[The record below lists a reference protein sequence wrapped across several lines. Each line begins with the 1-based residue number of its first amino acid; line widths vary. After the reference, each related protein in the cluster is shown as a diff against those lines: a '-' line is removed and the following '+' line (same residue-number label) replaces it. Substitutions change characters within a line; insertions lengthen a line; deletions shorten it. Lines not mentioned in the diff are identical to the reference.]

1 MKRIISLLV
10 CMLLVITSL
19 MARTPEQAAKV
30 ASGFLS
36 TRGTQMSV
44 AQRTQRAARVTA
56 VPTDV
61 TMVYTQLQ
69 KDSQEPA
76 VYVFNGERD
85 GFVLVSAGDE
95 GRVVLGYSDSGK
107 FDKDD
112 IPANMQF
119 WLQMYADELASSVAT
134 PSKAPAKGSLQKM
147 SKAAAAS
154 YPTVY
159 PILDGVKWGQGEPF
173 NNNCPVATGGDKTV
187 TGCVATAISQIMYAH
202 KYPSPYGTGSH
213 SYYCESLGRTLSV
226 DFSSTWLNWDLM
238 KGDYSTGWDNAQ
250 AWAVGALMYSV
261 GVASE
266 MSYGVNGS
274 GAVSPFALY
283 GLAKYFGYNKGVV
296 PYPKGCMP
304 ESEILN
310 AIATD
315 LQVGRPVY
323 ISGRTV
329 NNEGHAFVC
338 DGIKSDGYLHINWG
352 WNGVCDGYFAFSVL
366 DPENQ
371 GTGGSAS
378 NDAFTEGVV
387 AYTNIKPEAG
397 GTLVPMWTAAGLYR
411 NSGATSSRGDNNY
424 FNMPIFQC
432 VGLGDI
438 FDISVVLNIYDSY
451 GNWVDQIGLG
461 LFSDW
466 PAGAYIENYTF
477 YFYIGNNLPDG
488 SYNVE
493 VAVEDN
499 NGNSTPV
506 LVEGLGVARIPMTI
520 SGDAIYFGETSP
532 VEYDYTIRVRKS
544 EGCTMNLSS
553 GAWLWYWLPG
563 DAGAGVVEM
572 TLVNYGGNDWYTA
585 NVRTT
590 SNEINCLVVNKN
602 VADGNWSGSQQT
614 VDFNGITGD
623 VCLEIGGASTKYN
636 LVQTDCAFNF
646 EVSNLQVN
654 VTCDAERN
662 VNAFWEGNAPYYA
675 IYVYNSDWTVRA
687 SADKWEHT
695 SAQLGS
701 VVDGTYYWYV
711 EPLDEAG
718 ESAGEGVM
726 VEFVVDCD
734 AQTSEPELDLNFT
747 HGHSHAYGDV
757 NDELHLWSEDEGT
770 KMCFD
775 LYCDYANSIL
785 GTYIVQNNNSSGC
798 CNTFYSY
805 IDYNG
810 VQVKLSSGCVTI
822 IKDAAGDFV
831 LSFDV
836 YDENGTHYV
845 NTCTILASRID
856 LENNADISGTG
867 VTALT
872 PLEAKTIT
880 ENLTHTDLTDI
891 PFLVKGVV
899 STMRNTPDQIITYG
913 SARFDISEDG
923 SSVDQFYCYNTKWL
937 NNTSCTTGYE
947 IELGDEVVVYGN
959 LQNYLG
965 STPEIKGYV
974 YQSIKASGI
983 YYSLD
988 VIASQGGYVDIYPME
1003 DAYAAGSYVSLT
1015 AVAYEGYHFLG
1026 WSDGVTDAVR
1036 TIQMNSDIYLE
1047 AYFEALPV
1055 KAFNIRVKLDENS
1068 TMDVSN
1074 GMWIWWWSDSQAGMM
1089 VPAEYDGSYYAV
1101 TINATSE
1108 YVNCLVTNGPNW
1120 DEVTAQTKDFEGVYG
1135 DICLAVGNYLEF
1147 VNGKESYAIGVVD
1160 CETGAAPDLD
1170 LNLTHGYSHAYG
1182 YMNDELHLWSED
1194 EATEMCFDLYCDYAN
1209 SILGTYIVQHSG
1221 NTGSCNTSYSYVVHN
1236 GNKVNL
1242 SSGYV
1247 TIVKDAV
1254 GDFVLSFDVY
1264 DENGTHYVNTCAIL
1278 ASRIGL
1284 ENNADIS
1291 GTGVTALTPL
1301 EAKTITENLT
1311 HTDLTDIP
1319 FLVKGVVSTM
1329 RNTPDQII
1337 TYGSARFDIS
1347 EDGSSVDQFYCYN
1360 TKWLNNTSCT
1370 TGYEIELGDEVVVYG
1385 NLQNYLGSTP
1395 EIKGYV
1401 YQSIKASG
1409 IYYSLDVIASQG
1421 GYVDIYP
1428 MEDAYAAG
1436 SYVSL
1441 TAVAYE
1447 GYHFLGW
1454 SDGVTDAVRT
1464 IQMNSD
1470 ISLEA
1475 YFEVEGGAGPADCY
1489 TLTLYPTADAN
1500 EGGYAYAAPSFNC
1513 YEPGTDVI
1521 IRAHAFDGYVFVR
1534 WNDGN
1539 TDAERTI
1546 VMNANSSYTAY
1557 FELEQTAPCY
1567 TLTIAETVGGEV
1579 ILSPEKD
1586 CYEQGEQVTLFAM
1599 ADEGYRFVRW
1609 SDGNTNMQRIL
1620 SMNSDVMLSAI
1631 FEQITYTLVLQ
1642 ESEGGYSVAT
1652 PAKGQYLAGEQVTV
1666 EAIAYEDYQFVCW
1679 NDGNSE
1685 QERVLTMDKDYVLQ
1699 PTFVEVNIPEGFY
1712 TLILTHTEGGNV
1724 TKSPDNLYYESG
1736 DVVYVEALP
1745 NDGYEFIN
1753 WSDGEIDK
1761 LRRITVTENITL
1773 HANFAEIV
1781 ADTQYTLTLTAGTGG
1796 SVSASPSKATYN
1808 EGDMVVINAVAEEN
1822 YKFEKWND
1830 GVLEARR
1837 VIEMNENKTFH
1848 ATFKRIPT
1856 DYDVTDLSI
1865 TGSSLRATAQWKS
1878 AAEWYRVVVVN
1889 ASDAEIK
1896 NEVKNITGDKKKY
1909 SFTAPRNGTYTITIE
1924 PLDNTDEHA
1933 SLAPAVSGSVTLI
1946 RLYSLEIVANNGGTV
1961 NDEVNATNY
1970 EYGDEV
1976 QIVAT
1981 PKEGYR
1987 FLNWSDENTEATRT
2001 LTMDQDYYL
2010 EANFKRIP
2018 TYTLTIYEGE
2028 HCTAFLEPGS
2038 YTYQENHVITLTPIA
2053 EDGYE
2058 FVHWIVNG
2066 IENPTSELQLVM
2078 TMNYDVYPVAKEIPK
2093 PTYTLTILDSE
2104 FGTTS
2109 IAPGVYTY
2117 SENEM
2122 VTITATA
2129 NEDYIF
2135 DRWMVNGE
2143 ASSTDNILALT
2154 MLMDYV
2160 VEATFKPNK
2169 VAVDNV
2175 YTDILINVQQR
2186 TLYVQASMSMDM
2198 AIYDLVGH
2206 LLHRKNNTTSLV
2218 YDLPAAGVYVLRTG
2232 DGVQKIRIE

>member
-1 MKRIISLLV
+1 
-10 CMLLVITSL
+10 
-19 MARTPEQAAKV
+19 
-30 ASGFLS
+30 
-36 TRGTQMSV
+36 
-44 AQRTQRAARVTA
+44 
-56 VPTDV
+56 
-61 TMVYTQLQ
+61 
-69 KDSQEPA
+69 
-76 VYVFNGERD
+76 
-85 GFVLVSAGDE
+85 
-95 GRVVLGYSDSGK
+95 
-107 FDKDD
+107 
-112 IPANMQF
+112 
-119 WLQMYADELASSVAT
+119 
-134 PSKAPAKGSLQKM
+134 
-147 SKAAAAS
+147 
-154 YPTVY
+154 
-159 PILDGVKWGQGEPF
+159 
-173 NNNCPVATGGDKTV
+173 
-187 TGCVATAISQIMYAH
+187 
-202 KYPSPYGTGSH
+202 
-213 SYYCESLGRTLSV
+213 
-226 DFSSTWLNWDLM
+226 
-238 KGDYSTGWDNAQ
+238 
-250 AWAVGALMYSV
+250 
-261 GVASE
+261 
-266 MSYGVNGS
+266 
-274 GAVSPFALY
+274 
-283 GLAKYFGYNKGVV
+283 
-296 PYPKGCMP
+296 
-304 ESEILN
+304 
-310 AIATD
+310 
-315 LQVGRPVY
+315 
-323 ISGRTV
+323 
-329 NNEGHAFVC
+329 
-338 DGIKSDGYLHINWG
+338 
-352 WNGVCDGYFAFSVL
+352 
-366 DPENQ
+366 
-371 GTGGSAS
+371 
-378 NDAFTEGVV
+378 
-387 AYTNIKPEAG
+387 
-397 GTLVPMWTAAGLYR
+397 
-411 NSGATSSRGDNNY
+411 
-424 FNMPIFQC
+424 
-432 VGLGDI
+432 
-438 FDISVVLNIYDSY
+438 
-451 GNWVDQIGLG
+451 
-461 LFSDW
+461 
-466 PAGAYIENYTF
+466 
-477 YFYIGNNLPDG
+477 
-488 SYNVE
+488 
-493 VAVEDN
+493 
-499 NGNSTPV
+499 
-506 LVEGLGVARIPMTI
+506 
-520 SGDAIYFGETSP
+520 
-532 VEYDYTIRVRKS
+532 
-544 EGCTMNLSS
+544 
-553 GAWLWYWLPG
+553 
-563 DAGAGVVEM
+563 
-572 TLVNYGGNDWYTA
+572 
-585 NVRTT
+585 
-590 SNEINCLVVNKN
+590 
-602 VADGNWSGSQQT
+602 
-614 VDFNGITGD
+614 
-623 VCLEIGGASTKYN
+623 
-636 LVQTDCAFNF
+636 
-646 EVSNLQVN
+646 
-654 VTCDAERN
+654 
-662 VNAFWEGNAPYYA
+662 
-675 IYVYNSDWTVRA
+675 
-687 SADKWEHT
+687 
-695 SAQLGS
+695 
-701 VVDGTYYWYV
+701 
-711 EPLDEAG
+711 
-718 ESAGEGVM
+718 
-726 VEFVVDCD
+726 
-734 AQTSEPELDLNFT
+734 
-747 HGHSHAYGDV
+747 
-757 NDELHLWSEDEGT
+757 
-770 KMCFD
+770 
-775 LYCDYANSIL
+775 
-785 GTYIVQNNNSSGC
+785 
-798 CNTFYSY
+798 
-805 IDYNG
+805 
-810 VQVKLSSGCVTI
+810 
-822 IKDAAGDFV
+822 
-831 LSFDV
+831 
-836 YDENGTHYV
+836 
-845 NTCTILASRID
+845 
-856 LENNADISGTG
+856 
-867 VTALT
+867 
-872 PLEAKTIT
+872 
-880 ENLTHTDLTDI
+880 
-891 PFLVKGVV
+891 
-899 STMRNTPDQIITYG
+899 
-913 SARFDISEDG
+913 
-923 SSVDQFYCYNTKWL
+923 
-937 NNTSCTTGYE
+937 
-947 IELGDEVVVYGN
+947 
-959 LQNYLG
+959 
-965 STPEIKGYV
+965 
-974 YQSIKASGI
+974 
-983 YYSLD
+983 
-988 VIASQGGYVDIYPME
+988 
-1003 DAYAAGSYVSLT
+1003 
-1015 AVAYEGYHFLG
+1015 
-1026 WSDGVTDAVR
+1026 
-1036 TIQMNSDIYLE
+1036 MNSDIYLE

-1055 KAFNIRVKLDENS
+1055 KAFNIRVKLDESS

-1101 TINATSE
+1101 TINTTSE

-1147 VNGKESYAIGVVD
+1147 VNGNECYAIGVVD

-1170 LNLTHGYSHAYG
+1170 LNLTHGYSYAYG
-1182 YMNDELHLWSED
+1182 GMNDELHLWSED

-1221 NTGSCNTSYSYVVHN
+1221 NTGSCNTSYSYVEHN

-1264 DENGTHYVNTCAIL
+1264 DENGTHYVNTCTIL

-1464 IQMNSD
+1464 IQMNSN

-1609 SDGNTNMQRIL
+1609 SDGDTNMQRIL

-1642 ESEGGYSVAT
+1642 ESEGGYSVAI
-1652 PAKGQYLAGEQVTV
+1652 PDKGQYLAGEQVTV

-1712 TLILTHTEGGNV
+1712 TLILTHTEGGSV
-1724 TKSPDNLYYESG
+1724 TKTPDNLYYESG
-1736 DVVYVEALP
+1736 DVVFVEALP

-1753 WSDGEIDK
+1753 WSDGETDK
-1761 LRRITVTENITL
+1761 LRRITITENITL

-1808 EGDMVVINAVAEEN
+1808 EGEMVVINAVAEEN

-1878 AAEWYRVVVVN
+1878 AAEWYRVVVVD

-1896 NEVKNITGDKKKY
+1896 NEVKNISGDKKKY
-1909 SFTAPRNGTYTITIE
+1909 SFTAPRNGTYTITVE

-1933 SLAPAVSGSVTLI
+1933 SLAPAVSASVTLK

-1970 EYGDEV
+1970 EYGAEV

-2028 HCTAFLEPGS
+2028 HCTASLEPGS

-2104 FGTTS
+2104 FGTTG

-2218 YDLPAAGVYVLRTG
+2218 YDLPAAGVYILRTG

>member
-44 AQRTQRAARVTA
+44 AQRAQRAARVTA
-56 VPTDV
+56 VPADV

-173 NNNCPVATGGDKTV
+173 NNNCPVATSGDKTV

-202 KYPSPYGTGSH
+202 KYPDYGTGSH
-213 SYYCESLGRTLSV
+213 SYYCQSLGATLSA
-226 DFSSTWLNWDLM
+226 DFSSTYLNWDQM
-238 KGDYSTGWDNAQ
+238 KGNYNVGYTTAQ
-250 AWAVGALMYSV
+250 ANAVATLMYNV

-266 MSYGVNGS
+266 MSYGVDGS
-274 GAVSPFALY
+274 GAFSTLALY
-283 GLAKYFGYNKGVV
+283 NMTEYFGYDKGVV
-296 PYPKGCMP
+296 PQPKGCLP
-304 ESEILN
+304 ESDILN

-315 LQVGRPVY
+315 LQAGRPVY
-323 ISGRTV
+323 MDGRTV
-329 NNEGHAFVC
+329 NDEGHAFLC
-338 DGIKSDGYLHINWG
+338 DGIQSDGYLHINWG
-352 WNGVCDGYFAFSVL
+352 WYGNCDGYFAFSAL
-366 DPENQ
+366 DPDNQ
-371 GTGGSAS
+371 GTGGSVS
-378 NDAFTEGVV
+378 NSAFTEMVV
-387 AYTNIKPEAG
+387 AYTNIKPDEDG
-397 GTLVPMWTAAGLYR
+397 EVVPMWTSSGLYR
-411 NSGATSSRGDNNY
+411 TSGAESTRYSYNY
-424 FNMPIFQC
+424 FNLQNLRS
-432 VGLGDI
+432 VGLGT
-438 FDISVVLNIYDSY
+438 ISNGGMVLDVYNSNGY
-451 GNWVDQIGLG
+451 WVAQYSIGSFEL
-461 LFSDW
+461 
-466 PAGAYIENYTF
+466 PAGYFYPNYPF
-477 YFYIGNNLPDG
+477 NFYIGSDLSDG
-488 SYNVE
+488 SYTVE
-493 VAVEDN
+493 VSFKDN
-499 NGNSTPV
+499 NGQKTPV
-506 LVEGLGVARIPMTI
+506 LVEGQGVARIPMTV
-520 SGDAIYFGETSP
+520 SGDAVYFGETSAP
-532 VEYDYTIRVRKS
+532 EEYEHTIHIRKG
-544 EGCTMNLSS
+544 EGCTMDLSS
-553 GAWLWYWLPG
+553 GAWLWYWLPDG
-563 DAGAGVVEM
+563 SAAGIVEM
-572 TLVNYGGNDWYTA
+572 SLETYRGNDWYTA
-585 NVRTT
+585 TIV
-590 SNEINCLVVNKN
+590 SQSSEINCLVVNKN
-602 VADGNWSGSQQT
+602 VYDDGWSGCEQT
-614 VDFNGITGD
+614 VDFEGVTGN
-623 VCLEIGGASTKYN
+623 VCLEVGGFSTTDYETHKY
-636 LVQTDCAFNF
+636 LLTQTDCGENSIEIRVTLDAGSSMD
-646 EVSNLQVN
+646 VSSGLWIWWWLDNQGGHMVKA
-654 VTCDAERN
+654 D
-662 VNAFWEGNAPYYA
+662 
-675 IYVYNSDWTVRA
+675 YN
-687 SADKWEHT
+687 
-695 SAQLGS
+695 
-701 VVDGTYYWYV
+701 GTYYSATISTEAEYINCLVTNGPNW
-711 EPLDEAG
+711 DEVTAQTKDF
-718 ESAGEGVM
+718 EGVYGDICLA
-726 VEFVVDCD
+726 VGNYLESVNGKECYAIGKVDCETGAAPD
-734 AQTSEPELDLNFT
+734 LDLNLT
-747 HGHSHAYGDV
+747 HGYSYAYGDM

-785 GTYIVQNNNSSGC
+785 GTYIVQNNNNTGC
-798 CNTFYSY
+798 CYTNYSY
-805 IDYNG
+805 I
-810 VQVKLSSGCVTI
+810 
-822 IKDAAGDFV
+822 
-831 LSFDV
+831 
-836 YDENGTHYV
+836 E
-845 NTCTILASRID
+845 
-856 LENNADISGTG
+856 
-867 VTALT
+867 
-872 PLEAKTIT
+872 
-880 ENLTHTDLTDI
+880 
-891 PFLVKGVV
+891 
-899 STMRNTPDQIITYG
+899 
-913 SARFDISEDG
+913 
-923 SSVDQFYCYNTKWL
+923 
-937 NNTSCTTGYE
+937 
-947 IELGDEVVVYGN
+947 
-959 LQNYLG
+959 
-965 STPEIKGYV
+965 
-974 YQSIKASGI
+974 
-983 YYSLD
+983 
-988 VIASQGGYVDIYPME
+988 
-1003 DAYAAGSYVSLT
+1003 
-1015 AVAYEGYHFLG
+1015 
-1026 WSDGVTDAVR
+1026 
-1036 TIQMNSDIYLE
+1036 
-1047 AYFEALPV
+1047 
-1055 KAFNIRVKLDENS
+1055 
-1068 TMDVSN
+1068 
-1074 GMWIWWWSDSQAGMM
+1074 
-1089 VPAEYDGSYYAV
+1089 
-1101 TINATSE
+1101 
-1108 YVNCLVTNGPNW
+1108 
-1120 DEVTAQTKDFEGVYG
+1120 
-1135 DICLAVGNYLEF
+1135 
-1147 VNGKESYAIGVVD
+1147 
-1160 CETGAAPDLD
+1160 
-1170 LNLTHGYSHAYG
+1170 
-1182 YMNDELHLWSED
+1182 
-1194 EATEMCFDLYCDYAN
+1194 
-1209 SILGTYIVQHSG
+1209 
-1221 NTGSCNTSYSYVVHN
+1221 HN
-1236 GNKVNL
+1236 GNKVSL

-1264 DENGTHYVNTCAIL
+1264 DVGGNHYVNTCTIS

-1454 SDGVTDAVRT
+1454 SDDVTDASRT
-1464 IQMNSD
+1464 IQMNSN

-1609 SDGNTNMQRIL
+1609 SDGNTDMQRIL

-1652 PAKGQYLAGEQVTV
+1652 PDKGQYLAGEQVTV

-1685 QERVLTMDKDYVLQ
+1685 QERVLRMDKDYVLQ
-1699 PTFVEVNIPEGFY
+1699 PTFVGVNIPEGFY
-1712 TLILTHTEGGNV
+1712 TLILTHTEGGSV

-1753 WSDGEIDK
+1753 WSDGETDK

-1808 EGDMVVINAVAEEN
+1808 EGEMVVINAVAEEN

-1933 SLAPAVSGSVTLI
+1933 SLAPAVSGSVTLR

-1970 EYGDEV
+1970 EYGAEV

-2028 HCTAFLEPGS
+2028 HCTASLEPGS

-2117 SENEM
+2117 SEKEM

-2218 YDLPAAGVYVLRTG
+2218 YDLPAAGVYILRTG